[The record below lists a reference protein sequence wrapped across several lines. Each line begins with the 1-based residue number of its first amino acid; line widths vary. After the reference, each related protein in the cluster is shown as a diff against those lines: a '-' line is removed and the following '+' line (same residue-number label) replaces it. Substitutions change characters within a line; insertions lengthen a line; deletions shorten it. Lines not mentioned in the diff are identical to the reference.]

1 MIPALLV
8 CATANAEPD
17 IVVVDRDNVTITKS
31 CKVRIDRPWIA
42 DADGSGVLRITGSD
56 ITVDFD
62 GQLLH
67 GAEQSPPDTFSGTG
81 VWISGRN
88 ITLRGARISGF
99 KAGIHAVA
107 TSGLLIEDCN
117 VSGNF
122 RQRLRSTPRRE
133 DPSDWLRPHANDDNE
148 WLTTYGAGVYL
159 EESSEAKVRRVRAW
173 GTQNGIVLDR
183 VTASE
188 VYDNDCSF
196 GSGWGLAMWRSSGNV
211 ISRNAFDFR
220 IRGYS
225 HGKYNR
231 GQDSAGIL
239 MFEQCSKNII
249 THNSATHCGDGLF
262 GFAGAEALGQ
272 VNPRENVTWYKN
284 RGCSRNE
291 IGNNDFS
298 YAAAHGLELTFSY
311 NNRIIENRLVGN
323 AICGIWAG
331 YGQGSFIARNTIED
345 NGDMPYGSERGGIN
359 IEHGRVNAIVDNTFR
374 NNACGIF
381 LWWDRDEHIMKLPWS
396 AANPTAVEGNTIRHN
411 RFEGDRIGL
420 QLRQTGRT
428 TFAGNRMTNVGTE
441 IDADAAS
448 HTFLEIVGA
457 SDMAPSRIKAP
468 KPIGETDPIGAR
480 ARLRGREYI
489 VMTEWGPYDWRG
501 PLLTAVQ
508 TLPDR
513 HTYKLLGPDAL
524 VDASLEAAPG
534 VELTRQDD
542 GRLVVATE
550 ATGRVLP
557 YALTAVTASGARR
570 VTGALA
576 PVSWDVVVFKSRVNP
591 RASLDEWH
599 RQAEEHGVRCTLPA
613 LDLHYGT
620 DGPSGIDLTPAITK
634 AALPADHFGTIAT
647 ATMTVPA
654 GRWRIRTASDD
665 GIRVWI
671 DDNLVIDDWTWHS
684 LKMHTHELELTES
697 KQITIRVEHFELDG
711 HAALSFDLQPAE

>member
-513 HTYKLLGPDAL
+513 HRRPGRRFAGGGAGGRT
-524 VDASLEAAPG
+524 DAS
-534 VELTRQDD
+534 
-542 GRLVVATE
+542 
-550 ATGRVLP
+550 
-557 YALTAVTASGARR
+557 RR
-570 VTGALA
+570 
-576 PVSWDVVVFKSRVNP
+576 R
-591 RASLDEWH
+591 
-599 RQAEEHGVRCTLPA
+599 
-613 LDLHYGT
+613 
-620 DGPSGIDLTPAITK
+620 
-634 AALPADHFGTIAT
+634 
-647 ATMTVPA
+647 PA
-654 GRWRIRTASDD
+654 GRRHRGNGARAALRAHGGDRLRCPARD
-665 GIRVWI
+665 RRVGAGVMGRRRLQVEGQSPREPGRVAPPGRGARCPVHAAGARLALRHRRAQRHRPHPGHHQGSPARRSLR
-671 DDNLVIDDWTWHS
+671 DN
-684 LKMHTHELELTES
+684 
-697 KQITIRVEHFELDG
+697 RDG
-711 HAALSFDLQPAE
+711 HDDRARRAVADQNSL